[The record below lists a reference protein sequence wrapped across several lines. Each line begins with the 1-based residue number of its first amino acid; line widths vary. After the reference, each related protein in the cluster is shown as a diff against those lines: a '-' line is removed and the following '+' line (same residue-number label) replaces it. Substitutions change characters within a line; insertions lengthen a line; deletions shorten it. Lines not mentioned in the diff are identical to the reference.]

1 MKKCMYVI
9 CKSWAEETVMFAKW
23 LELLQSDEFKWCQAH
38 ANLQGRLF
46 QIPQMFDIKIT
57 SIDPDCFNGM
67 ETFIMLHADTYVA
80 GANITAE
87 KFFERY
93 SNPDTPIQE
102 IMSNGIAVC
111 DYDQFVAFV
120 KFLLWTGQLRN
131 ELIKEIKERKKN
143 QIEGAGA
150 NDNVSIYDINGIEYL
165 VEGGKTYYRIERIC
179 DAFFVDP
186 VEYFCWD
193 ISEVGKITSCIMQG
207 KTYVFGSKEKCNRNY
222 WIKDDETMEEAFGS

>member
-38 ANLQGRLF
+38 ANLQNRLF

-57 SIDPDCFNGM
+57 SIDPGCF
-67 ETFIMLHADTYVA
+67 EYIQRFIMLHDDTYVA

-87 KFFERY
+87 KFVERY

-131 ELIKEIKERKKN
+131 ELIGEIKEQKLN
-143 QIEGAGA
+143 QIEKTGASA
-150 NDNVSIYDINGIEYL
+150 NDDVSIYDIDGIKYL

-186 VEYFCWD
+186 AEYLEWD
-193 ISEVGKITSCIMQG
+193 ISEVGKMTSCIMQG
-207 KTYVFGSKEKCNRNY
+207 KTYSVRF
-222 WIKDDETMEEAFGS
+222 